1 MNGSAG
7 LSTYIF
13 RQSYEEEINP
23 FYRQSIQW
31 CSAAGWD
38 DSGSSI
44 GSDVERSAKPVDREA
59 AVTGKSATVFAGK

>member
-1 MNGSAG
+1 MMLLWFIGRLLLIITPVIGGSFSMNGSAG

-31 CSAAGWD
+31 YSAAGWD
-38 DSGSSI
+38 
-44 GSDVERSAKPVDREA
+44 E
-59 AVTGKSATVFAGK
+59 TGW

>member
-1 MNGSAG
+1 MRLGKLLMMLLWFIGSNYSSYGGSFSMNGSAG

-31 CSAAGWD
+31 YSAAGWD
-38 DSGSSI
+38 
-44 GSDVERSAKPVDREA
+44 E
-59 AVTGKSATVFAGK
+59 TGW

>member
-1 MNGSAG
+1 MSFSMNGSAG

-31 CSAAGWD
+31 YSAAGWD
-38 DSGSSI
+38 
-44 GSDVERSAKPVDREA
+44 E
-59 AVTGKSATVFAGK
+59 TGW

>member
-38 DSGSSI
+38 
-44 GSDVERSAKPVDREA
+44 E
-59 AVTGKSATVFAGK
+59 TGW